1 MKDSVIF
8 YKSFYEAIKNIPA
21 EEQLK
26 LYNAI
31 FEYSFTDKT
40 PNLEEGIAKAL
51 FILMKPNID
60 SANNKYKASVE
71 NGKKGGRPKKEN
83 QDKTKSKPNNNLDKT
98 QEKAKQNLNVDEDV
112 DVNDNVDVD
121 VENKGDGCV
130 DGSFKPDSCVDEV
143 VKFYEQNY
151 GTISP
156 FIYEILEDYR
166 AIFPDDVIIYALKLG
181 VEANAKNIKY
191 VKAILNN
198 WGKANVKTLL
208 DAQNENK
215 KKGENVETNDSWE
228 EWKKRMEEKEG
239 KK

>member
-31 FEYSFTDKT
+31 FEYSFTDRM
-40 PNLEEGIAKAL
+40 PNIEKGIAKAL

-60 SANNKYKASVE
+60 SANSKYKASVE

-83 QDKTKSKPNNNLDKT
+83 QDKTKLKPNNNPNKT

-130 DGSFKPDSCVDEV
+130 DGSFESDSCVDEV
-143 VKFYEQNY
+143 VKFYEQHY

-156 FIYEILEDYR
+156 YIYETLNDYR
-166 AIFPDDVIIYALKLG
+166 PDFTDDIIIYALKLG
-181 VEANAKNIKY
+181 VEANAKNVKY

-198 WGKANVKTLL
+198 WQKANVKTLL

-215 KKGENVETNDSWE
+215 KKGENVGANDSWE

-239 KK
+239 MR